1 MTWAAFAVFFSAWL
15 VFAWFMTQFCL
26 GWEAHDE
33 RAIKELRQRNAG
45 RDATA
50 EKAREVPARDGS
62 SAGFETRGT
71 VR

>member
-15 VFAWFMTQFCL
+15 VFAWFTTQFFL

-33 RAIKELRQRNAG
+33 RAIKELQARNAG

-50 EKAREVPARDGS
+50 EKAREVPGTEAG
-62 SAGFETRGT
+62 SAGFYEE
-71 VR
+71 